1 MPARGLH
8 ERGRVIAA
16 GDIPA
21 VLKNH
26 DVIEAYLGERRPRA
40 ERRHER
46 RCWTLNA
53 TSRPA
58 TRRTSTSCATSTLR
72 VEAGRITGLIGLN
85 GAGKSTII
93 KTICGFLPP
102 KSGTIVYAAQD
113 ISGVA
118 PHRLIDLG
126 ICCIPQ
132 ESSLFPYLSVQDNLL
147 LPLLGR
153 PQAVRRGHARPAAG
167 GVRAVSGPAGEALAP
182 AGSLSGGQQKQV
194 EFAKAWLQQP
204 KLCLID
210 EPSIGLSPRISEE
223 VFVWIEKFAQARMG
237 ILLID
242 HNVRRVVRMSDRI
255 CVLSLGKIT
264 ADGTPADFE
273 GDLHQQVQ
281 QWLGLNF

>member
-1 MPARGLH
+1 VSAPRPLL
-8 ERGRVIAA
+8 ELRDVTA
-16 GDIPA
+16 GYAQDID
-21 VLKNH
+21 VLR
-26 DVIEAYLGERRPRA
+26 DIG
-40 ERRHER
+40 
-46 RCWTLNA
+46 
-53 TSRPA
+53 
-58 TRRTSTSCATSTLR
+58 LR
-72 VEAGRITGLIGLN
+72 VDAGRITGLIGLN
-85 GAGKSTII
+85 GAGKSTLV

-102 KSGTIVYAAQD
+102 KAGSIVFEGQD
-113 ISGVA
+113 IAGVA

-132 ESSLFPYLSVQDNLL
+132 ESSLFPYLSVQENLL

-153 PQAVRRGHARPAAG
+153 PRRFGKDARSRLQEVFEIFPALQEKRSQA
-167 GVRAVSGPAGEALAP
+167 

-204 KLCLID
+204 KLCLVD

-223 VFVWIEKFAQARMG
+223 VFVWIERFAKAQMG

-242 HNVRRVVRMSDRI
+242 HNVRRVVRMSDRV

-264 ADGTPADFE
+264 AEGAASEFQ

-281 QWLGLNF
+281 QWLGLHF